1 MAGISHHNHPGLDE
15 KVIAFQAVTLTIWPK
30 KEEEEAG
37 GVSRKLEISE
47 LITSCPDPNA

>member
-1 MAGISHHNHPGLDE
+1 MAGISHHNHPGPDE

-30 KEEEEAG
+30 KEEEGRG
-37 GVSRKLEISE
+37 GSRKLEISE